1 MRRRQGL
8 PTAAF
13 TLVKHPTDP
22 SGPHES
28 CDAFLPAGHC
38 PLHGEVGVNPWG
50 TIGSPRTLMR
60 PLHKLQ
66 QPRVVFFPGGGFPS
80 HPVIKPGTRDPHNPA
95 RHGHRKPLGSLFM
108 DEPERYF
115 GRIFSLAKYADARF
129 RISFS
134 ISNTRVFRRSSMSSR
149 FSALVSPST
158 CPASTA
164 SIAIQRRSV
173 TSLIPQPFATW
184 ATGSPI
190 ATRSKALRR
199 NSGGF
204 AAGITDI
211 LPWKRYFQT

>member
-13 TLVKHPTDP
+13 ALVKHPTDP

-28 CDAFLPAGHC
+28 CDACVPAGHS
-38 PLHGEVGVNPWG
+38 PLLGEVGVNPWG

-60 PLHKLQ
+60 PLNQFK
-66 QPRVVFFPGGGFPS
+66 QPRIPDRPGGGFPS

-95 RHGHRKPLGSLFM
+95 RHRHRKPLGSQLM
-108 DEPERYF
+108 DAPEGYY

-134 ISNTRVFRRSSMSSR
+134 ISNTRVFRRSSMSSL

-158 CPASTA
+158 RPESTA
-164 SIAIQRRSV
+164 SIAVQRRSV
-173 TSLIPQPFATW
+173 PSLIPQPFATW

-211 LPWKRYFQT
+211 LPWKHYY